1 MSSQF
6 PSIAHQDPRYF
17 RRPLSPFKKRL
28 IYSISR
34 TVISRSDSGKAIP
47 NYATLLTYPITA
59 EIDNLYVPGIH
70 PDAAS
75 TTARVFTGYALDPI
89 NSLLNEFLPDVA
101 SRVHIRIIFVQRI
114 LNNIASSNGVSG
126 LP

>member
-1 MSSQF
+1 MYTKEKISEIEQNLRDRGIKYCIGAYVDIHGV
-6 PSIAHQDPRYF
+6 PKAKVV
-17 RRPLSPFKKRL
+17 PLDHL
-28 IYSISR
+28 
-34 TVISRSDSGKAIP
+34 
-47 NYATLLTYPITA
+47 
-59 EIDNLYVPGIH
+59 H
-70 PDAAS
+70 HMAAGS
-75 TTARVFTGYALDPI
+75 ERFTGYALDPI